1 MIDYSINNPAVQNSF
16 LLQFI
21 MQKKWAVLRH
31 ALLIFITA
39 VNFHLLSFA
48 LITDYSSKMGVSFGT
63 LFLWKLI
70 VMLYALFIIYINI
83 YLLYP
88 KFIQTGKY
96 LRYAIYVLLLFV
108 SFYFIQSVAMQ
119 ILSLDFDK
127 VYKDNEMDTAA
138 DLIDSFM
145 YPITFLLTT
154 TGYRLF
160 KSFIFHQQQLSSL
173 EKEKLSTELTQ
184 LKNQVNPHFLFN
196 TLNNLHVLTTKDPEK
211 AAKIILGLSDV
222 LRYQIYDSG
231 QDTIL
236 LQKDIAMLRQLT
248 EVEKIRRRDLT
259 VTFEVDDNVNTI
271 SLPPLLFINFVEN
284 AIKHSNVRGAA
295 VIHIIFSLRGSM
307 LYFGITNSKPV
318 VKVQHENSGL
328 GLTNSKKRL
337 DLLYGNTYILN
348 IKDEPAQFT
357 LELNLPV

>member
-1 MIDYSINNPAVQNSF
+1 MIDYGINNKVAQNSF

-31 ALLIFITA
+31 ALLLFITA
-39 VNFHLLSFA
+39 VNFHLLNFP
-48 LITDYSSKMGVSFGT
+48 LITDYATKMEASFGSM
-63 LFLWKLI
+63 FLWKAI
-70 VMLYALFIIYINI
+70 VTAYALFIIYINI

-88 KFIQTGKY
+88 KYIQTGKY
-96 LRYAIYVLLLFV
+96 LHYAGYVLLLFA
-108 SFYFIQSVAMQ
+108 SFLLLQSLAAQ

-127 VYKDNEMDTAA
+127 YYKDGGSNNFFDIIE
-138 DLIDSFM
+138 SFI
-145 YPITFLLTT
+145 YPVTFLLTT
-154 TGYRLF
+154 TGYQLF
-160 KSFIFHQQQLSSL
+160 KSFIVHQQRLSSL

-196 TLNNLHVLTTKDPEK
+196 TLNNLHVLATKDPEK

-231 QDTIL
+231 QDIIL

-248 EVEKIRRRDLT
+248 EIEKIRRRDLT
-259 VTFEVDDNVNTI
+259 VTFEADDNVNTI
-271 SLPPLLFINFVEN
+271 TLPPLLFINFVEN

-295 VIHIIFSLRGSM
+295 VIHIIFSLRGKM
-307 LYFGITNSKPV
+307 LYFEITNSKSP
-318 VKVQHENSGL
+318 VKVQNENSGL
-328 GLTNSKKRL
+328 GLANSKKRL
-337 DLLYGNTYILN
+337 DLLYGDTYTLN

-357 LELNLPV
+357 LQLNLPV